1 MSVVIVGG
9 NECMECRYK
18 EICKQYGHEVKV
30 FTKERGSVA
39 RKMGCPDLLIMFT
52 GTVSH
57 KMMTSAAAEAKRHCI
72 PIEWAHSSSAS
83 ALKKVLENH
92 AGNSPMPV

>member
-18 EICKQYGHEVKV
+18 EICKQYGHEAKV

-72 PIEWAHSSSAS
+72 PIEWARSSSAS

>member
-18 EICKQYGHEVKV
+18 EICKQYGHEAKV

-57 KMMTSAAAEAKRHCI
+57 KMMNSAAAEAKRHCI

-83 ALKKVLENH
+83 ALKNVL
-92 AGNSPMPV
+92 

>member
-18 EICKQYGHEVKV
+18 EICKQYGHEAKV

-57 KMMTSAAAEAKRHCI
+57 KMMNSAAAEAKRHCI

-83 ALKKVLENH
+83 ALKKALENH
-92 AGNSPMPV
+92 AVNSPLPV